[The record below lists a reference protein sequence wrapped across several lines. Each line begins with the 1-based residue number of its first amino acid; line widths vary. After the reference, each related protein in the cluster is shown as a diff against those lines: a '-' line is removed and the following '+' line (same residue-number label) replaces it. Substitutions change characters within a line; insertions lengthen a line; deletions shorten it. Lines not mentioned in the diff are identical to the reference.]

1 MTEGQEKSTP
11 HDLRNCPA
19 MRALEYLTPGGSEYV
34 DDIPRCIATVRE
46 SHSTVMRQLV
56 KVTKELHALR
66 SVAGGEPEQWISA
79 ECKPELNAGRVLTSV
94 HGLGFRVRTI
104 GLWDGE
110 EWKFDRA
117 GMAGTVTH
125 WRPLPAP
132 PQGKE
137 QK

>member
-11 HDLRNCPA
+11 QPDAILALAREILATADENAGMDVLREHA
-19 MRALEYLTPGGSEYV
+19 VEVILDR
-34 DDIPRCIATVRE
+34 
-46 SHSTVMRQLV
+46 
-56 KVTKELHALR
+56 ALR

-79 ECKPELNAGRVLTSV
+79 DYKPELNAGRVLTSV
-94 HGLGFRVRTI
+94 HGLGFRARTI

-125 WRPLPAP
+125 WRELPAP